1 MASVFPPE
9 LLDAIER
16 LPARP
21 LEATVWRHTFGDND
35 PEQANTG
42 GARWNPRGVDALYA
56 SLERDIAIAEGDF
69 RVQLEPLRPRAK
81 RVVHGMRARLASV
94 VDLTDDAT
102 LASVGL
108 SRADLAD
115 LRMEKT
121 RAVGGAAEWLGRDG
135 MLVPSLRAKGTNLVI
150 FPKQMTPDCLF
161 ERESSEVIFQPQPVK
176 EG

>member
-1 MASVFPPE
+1 MASVFPPD
-9 LLDAIER
+9 LLDAIDR

-21 LEATVWRHTFGDND
+21 IDANVWRHTFGDND

-42 GARWNPRGVDALYA
+42 GARWNPRGVEALYA
-56 SLERDIAIAEGDF
+56 SLDRETAIAEGDF

-81 RVVHGMRARLASV
+81 RVVHRMRARLENV
-94 VDLTDDAT
+94 VDLTDEAA

-108 SRADLAD
+108 TMTDLAD

-135 MLVPSLRAKGTNLVI
+135 LLVPSLRSEGKNLVI
-150 FPKQMTPDCLF
+150 FPNQMAPDGLF
-161 ERESSEVIFQPQPVK
+161 ERESSEVIFVPEAAK
-176 EG
+176 